1 MKTVRFHP
9 EAEAEMIDA
18 AVWYESQQ
26 ATLGK
31 RFVTTVQDALNR
43 IELNPELYPIVENDV
58 RRCMTNTFPFGVLF
72 RVRSDMLQIMAVMHL
87 HRKPDYWKNRSFE
100 P

>member
-9 EAEAEMIDA
+9 EAEAEMIEA

-43 IELNPELYPIVENDV
+43 MEAKPAIKRKRGWILIRAIWDLPTTDRIIRDGSRVGPRQLTNNIE
-58 RRCMTNTFPFGVLF
+58 
-72 RVRSDMLQIMAVMHL
+72 
-87 HRKPDYWKNRSFE
+87 NRLIL
-100 P
+100 PP